1 MFWNVIAIICFVY
14 AAFLFFA
21 GFAKLS
27 FMISLA
33 KAKLGQD
40 ASDKKAINFM
50 YISGVGLLVL
60 GTVVTILT

>member
-14 AAFLFFA
+14 AAFLFFS

-40 ASDKKAINFM
+40 ASDKRAINFM
-50 YISGVGLLVL
+50 YISGLGLLIAGLLIVWL
-60 GTVVTILT
+60 A